1 MTSSDFWTIN
11 ANVQIATALILIV
24 ILLTYIA
31 VKLSESKT
39 PHRSSRA
46 VSR

>member
-1 MTSSDFWTIN
+1 MSNPDFWTVN

-31 VKLSESKT
+31 FRLTPSKKSPKT
-39 PHRSSRA
+39 A
-46 VSR
+46 KA